1 MPFKKNPPP
10 RGSVAVKTPP
20 RGWLRSGVRVSASFQ
35 IFSSARRGGGICEG
49 EYLQRVIS
57 WIMTRVSVKLMTM
70 VAVGASSLLADSQH
84 KSVGLD

>member
-1 MPFKKNPPP
+1 MPVF
-10 RGSVAVKTPP
+10 R
-20 RGWLRSGVRVSASFQ
+20 
-35 IFSSARRGGGICEG
+35 FSLAAGRGGGICEG